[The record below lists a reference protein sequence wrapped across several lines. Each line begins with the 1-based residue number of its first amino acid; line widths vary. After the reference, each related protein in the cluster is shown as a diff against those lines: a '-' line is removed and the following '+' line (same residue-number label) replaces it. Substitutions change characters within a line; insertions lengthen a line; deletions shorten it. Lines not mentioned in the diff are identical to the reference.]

1 MADQSQKGGL
11 PSISANA
18 DANNLPLYGES
29 DEDMQNLQN
38 AQQKVSDALEHRYDN
53 PNWFN
58 VAAGFAK
65 PQLGGFL
72 ASLGSASEAMGQ
84 NQEEQRNNV
93 LQSSDLKLK
102 LLQNQMMLGA
112 NKKAADQ
119 MQQWHTDNPGA
130 LAMPPEV
137 LSEFSKGATNSPLIA
152 KEQQNY
158 NDQINRAKELQS
170 AGGNLSPA
178 QMNLL
183 KGTSTS
189 QPQQTDSSTQPSAP
203 IGQAKFDLNKSSPEQ
218 LAQLAKT
225 PGFDQSAL
233 VRGVKNFEGQN
244 TQDNQPQKPAP
255 TIYPPSIPPLNDKS
269 TFGQVNSKAM
279 VDAHN
284 TMVNEM
290 EQPLR
295 DQYSSAASIAAGPNY
310 TPENA
315 ARTNLIQLIQSNP
328 GLTQKISGLVRS
340 SPVLASVDE
349 GANATAAGAHVNFA
363 LPISTA
369 LDANLSDPEKAFK
382 DKLIN
387 LVNQVSQSDAKLNG
401 TVAGKVPQQEYMKS
415 FGSYI
420 NDHMSPATLE
430 NAAKLSKV
438 NLDQKR
444 DWYNQMTDELGK
456 NVSPDSQ
463 TPFTDVNKNSHTI
476 QNISKKY
483 TGVNNLLQQEL
494 QNKIK
499 PNGATP

>member
-1 MADQSQKGGL
+1 MATQNPQGGL

-93 LQSSDLKLK
+93 LASSDLKLK

-112 NKKAADQ
+112 NKSVADKI
-119 MQQWHTDNPGA
+119 QQWHTDNHGM

-137 LSEFSKGATNSPLIA
+137 LSEFSKQAPNSPLVA
-152 KEQQNY
+152 KEQQNW
-158 NDQINRAKELQS
+158 NDQIARAKDLQS
-170 AGGNLSPA
+170 SGGNLSPS

-189 QPQQTDSSTQPSAP
+189 QPQQTNSSTQPSAP
-203 IGQAKFDLNKSSPEQ
+203 IGQAKFDLSKSSPEQ

-244 TQDNQPQKPAP
+244 TQDNQPQSPAP

-295 DQYSSAASIAAGPNY
+295 DQYSSAASIAAGPSY
-310 TPENA
+310 TQENA
-315 ARTNLIQLIQSNP
+315 ARTNLLSLIQQNP
-328 GLTQKISGLVRS
+328 QLTQKIVGLVRS
-340 SPVLASVDE
+340 SPFL
-349 GANATAAGAHVNFA
+349 
-363 LPISTA
+363 TA
-369 LDANLSDPEKAFK
+369 LDEGVKA
-382 DKLIN
+382 
-387 LVNQVSQSDAKLNG
+387 G
-401 TVAGKVPQQEYMKS
+401 
-415 FGSYI
+415 
-420 NDHMSPATLE
+420 
-430 NAAKLSKV
+430 AA
-438 NLDQKR
+438 
-444 DWYNQMTDELGK
+444 
-456 NVSPDSQ
+456 
-463 TPFTDVNKNSHTI
+463 
-476 QNISKKY
+476 
-483 TGVNNLLQQEL
+483 
-494 QNKIK
+494 
-499 PNGATP
+499 